1 MLVCVVIKIVA
12 QRDWRYVIFGI
23 VVSFQLII
31 YGEETKEFDDKAK
44 DGEGSGQFTI
54 EELLQQPEEVK
65 YIKLA

>member
-31 YGEETKEFDDKAK
+31 YGEETKEFDDKAE
-44 DGEGSGQFTI
+44 DGEGLGQFTI